1 MSRSNGVSEKQASQV
16 TEMIIRNLH
25 SSSSISIVERER
37 LRTIAIEQGLNLST
51 GIFDKDTAAKIGN
64 IIGCQYILF
73 GAVTQITER
82 YSTEGMP
89 LATKNTKETIAT
101 IEARIIDIATRRVV
115 LSVSKSGSVLET
127 LKKFSYSS
135 NAVRAATEAA
145 ASRVCDKVREVLA
158 NEYPMIISVNKNNV
172 RINRG
177 STSGVNIGALYR
189 VYQEGEELFDLDGSS
204 LGRKAINLA
213 IVRVIDVHSEFSAAE
228 ILSKQA
234 SEKREHIKN
243 KNYASTSK
251 SSKSGT
257 AVTVNFIREGD
268 KIEAISFSEAENI
281 KLTSKRAEV

>member
-1 MSRSNGVSEKQASQV
+1 
-16 TEMIIRNLH
+16 
-25 SSSSISIVERER
+25 
-37 LRTIAIEQGLNLST
+37 
-51 GIFDKDTAAKIGN
+51 
-64 IIGCQYILF
+64 
-73 GAVTQITER
+73 
-82 YSTEGMP
+82 MP
-89 LATKNTKETIAT
+89 
-101 IEARIIDIATRRVV
+101 
-115 LSVSKSGSVLET
+115 
-127 LKKFSYSS
+127 
-135 NAVRAATEAA
+135 
-145 ASRVCDKVREVLA
+145 
-158 NEYPMIISVNKNNV
+158 
-172 RINRG
+172 

-281 KLTSKRAEV
+281 KLTSTRAEV